1 MQGLYA
7 YFQSEHTDL
16 KKAEKDLLS
25 SFQNIELLYLWLL
38 SLLCEIRQQAQKTIE
53 DAKNKKLPTQKDL
66 NPNLKFVNNRFLRA
80 LDENKAIHSVIEN
93 RKINWQNDL
102 DLIHKIFIDIKNSQ
116 IYTDYMSNI
125 ESGLDSDKKFIS
137 MLVHEIIAE
146 HELIQHFF
154 EDKNVHWTDD
164 FFVAITG
171 LHKSIDLFQGSSIEL
186 IPLYRDERE
195 DIDFCVRLFEQCI
208 RNDAMLQEMI
218 SAKTVNWEVERIAQ
232 MDVLLMKMALTEILF
247 FENIPV
253 KVALNEYIDISKEYS
268 TPKSKIF
275 INGVLDKIVLE
286 LKNTNKILKT
296 GRGLKEN

>member
-1 MQGLYA
+1 
-7 YFQSEHTDL
+7 
-16 KKAEKDLLS
+16 
-25 SFQNIELLYLWLL
+25 
-38 SLLCEIRQQAQKTIE
+38 
-53 DAKNKKLPTQKDL
+53 
-66 NPNLKFVNNRFLRA
+66 
-80 LDENKAIHSVIEN
+80 
-93 RKINWQNDL
+93 
-102 DLIHKIFIDIKNSQ
+102 
-116 IYTDYMSNI
+116 MSNI

-171 LHKSIDLFQGSSIEL
+171 LHKSIDLFQGPSIEL

-268 TPKSKIF
+268 TPKSKVF